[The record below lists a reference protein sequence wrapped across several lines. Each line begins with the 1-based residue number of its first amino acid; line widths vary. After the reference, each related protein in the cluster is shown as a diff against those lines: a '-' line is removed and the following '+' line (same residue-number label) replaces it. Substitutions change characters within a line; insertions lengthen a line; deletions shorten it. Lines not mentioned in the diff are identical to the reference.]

1 MSKKKNSKKK
11 KNEKEN
17 QDFNQDNNQDL
28 LAKIDDIEE
37 ENLKA
42 ETAQSKDA
50 NEATEK
56 TETNLKSKELPENGA
71 EEKKKTGPIKEESE
85 KSKSKKNKA
94 KKIQIRNLLRK

>member
-56 TETNLKSKELPENGA
+56 TETDLKSKELPHVV
-71 EEKKKTGPIKEESE
+71 KTWGFSFLLHYL
-85 KSKSKKNKA
+85 
-94 KKIQIRNLLRK
+94 RN